1 MSELIPIAIVAAI
14 VIIGVFILRKRLSSG
29 GSGGNG
35 GSRGRPGA
43 DKH

>member
-1 MSELIPIAIVAAI
+1 VSQFIPLAIGAAAI
-14 VIIGVFILRKRLSSG
+14 VIGVIVLRSRLSSG
-29 GSGGNG
+29 GAGGNG